1 MKQLPCIKQYVLGYR
16 LNIIT
21 KMTNTLTDM
30 ICSALLFDILTL

>member
-21 KMTNTLTDM
+21 KMTNTDM